1 MQFTTEMFVFLVF
14 ALITLAGG
22 VGVVLVRNLFRAAL
36 FLLLSLFGVAGLF
49 VLLAAPF
56 LAAVQI
62 LIYMGGIAI
71 LIIFAVMLTR
81 GMVTARDVYNQQWD
95 LAAVVAIA
103 FLAMMVF
110 VLVQMQQGGTAM
122 AAAIAAPGA
131 VADNATAQL
140 GAALVDP
147 AQYMLP
153 FEVASVLLAG
163 ALVGAIYIA
172 RDDEAE

>member
-1 MQFTTEMFVFLVF
+1 VF
-14 ALITLAGG
+14 ALLTLAGG
-22 VGVVLVRNLFRAAL
+22 LGVVLTRNLFRAAL

-56 LAAVQI
+56 LAAVQV

-71 LIIFAVMLTR
+71 LIIFAVMLTQ
-81 GMVTARDVYNQQWD
+81 GMVQARKVFNEQWD
-95 LAAVVAIA
+95 LAAILSLA
-103 FLAMMVF
+103 FLGLVV
-110 VLVQMQQGGTAM
+110 VLLWQMQQGDG
-122 AAAIAAPGA
+122 AALLTGAPPASGLENPIAA
-131 VADNATAQL
+131 L

-163 ALVGAIYIA
+163 ALIGAIYIA
-172 RDDEAE
+172 REDEAE